1 MAAIDLLA
9 QGFAIATEPHNLLF
23 ALIGSIIGT
32 MIGILP
38 GIGPVAGTAL
48 LLPVTF
54 SMEATPAI
62 IMLTSIYYGAMYGGT
77 LTSVLVNVPGEAA
90 SAITCLDGYQM
101 AKRGRAGSAL
111 AVAAVGSFIGGIVAI
126 CGLIVLAEPLT
137 RLALLFGPPEFFAL
151 MLVGLSLVAGL
162 AGRSIALALISAV
175 VGLLIA
181 MVGID
186 PVMGAPRFTFGSL
199 NLMGG
204 VDVVVVAMGMFG
216 VGEILIALERE
227 GRTAALGARLSEMMP
242 TRDEMRRSVGPIMRG
257 TGIGFALGL
266 IPGMGA
272 VVPTVMSYIAEKR
285 LSKTPE
291 KFGTGMI
298 EGVAGPE
305 TANNAY
311 ANAALIPLLTLGIPG
326 SPTVAVIMGAF
337 MMKGIIPGP
346 FLFKD
351 HPDVVW
357 GVIASFVVGNVMLLI
372 LNLPL
377 IPLWVKLLRIPR
389 ATLFTLILGFCV
401 VGAYSINGQVFDVGV
416 MCAFGVLGYAFRKL
430 DIPLAPLILT
440 LILGPLMEQ
449 SLRQSL
455 EISRGDF
462 TIFFTRPISLVL
474 VTLAAAIVVTSS
486 LRIVSTVRG
495 RDSEV

>member
-1 MAAIDLLA
+1 MNTIDLLLS
-9 QGFAIATEPHNLLF
+9 GFAVALQPGNLLF

-32 MIGILP
+32 MVGILP

-48 LLPVTF
+48 LLPITF
-54 SMEATPAI
+54 TMDATAAI

-90 SAITCLDGYQM
+90 SAITCLDGHEM
-101 AKRGRAGSAL
+101 AKRGRAGAAL
-111 AVAAVGSFIGGIVAI
+111 AVAAVGSFFGGMMSIL
-126 CGLIVLAEPLT
+126 GLILLAVPLT
-137 RLALLFGPPEFFAL
+137 KLALLFGPPEFFAL
-151 MLVGLSLVAGL
+151 MLVGLSLVVGL
-162 AGRSIALALISAV
+162 AGRSIALALISGV
-175 VGLLIA
+175 IGLLIA

-186 PVMGAPRFTFGSL
+186 PVAGMPRFTFGNV
-199 NLMGG
+199 NLLGG
-204 VDVVVVAMGMFG
+204 IDVVVVAMGVFG
-216 VGEILIALERE
+216 VGEILLALERDAATQIL
-227 GRTAALGARLSEMMP
+227 RTRLSELMP
-242 TRDEMRRSVGPIMRG
+242 TREEMMRSICPALRG
-257 TGIGFALGL
+257 TGIGFVLGL
-266 IPGMGA
+266 IPGIGA

-291 KFGTGMI
+291 RFGTGMI

-326 SPTVAVIMGAF
+326 SPTVAIIMGAF

-346 FLFKD
+346 FLFQE
-351 HPDVVW
+351 HAALVW
-357 GVIASFVVGNVMLLI
+357 GVIASFVVGNVILLI

-377 IPLWVKLLRIPR
+377 IPLWVKLLQIPR
-389 ATLFTLILGFCV
+389 PALFTIILGFCV
-401 VGAYSINGQVFDVGV
+401 IGAYSANGQVFDVGV
-416 MCAFGVLGYAFRKL
+416 MCLFGVVGYLFKKL
-430 DIPLAPLILT
+430 DMPLAPLLLT

-462 TIFFTRPISLVL
+462 MVFLQRPISL
-474 VTLAAAIVVTSS
+474 TLICVATAVVAFSTMNIVAR
-486 LRIVSTVRG
+486 LRG
-495 RDSEV
+495 QDSEV